1 MGFEMCICA
10 NVIVCVYFQICVCV
24 SVCVCVCVFVHTLRR
39 VRVYVL
45 LYVSVCV
52 CLCVYLC
59 VSMCKR
65 CVCRSPSRFVPPLLL
80 GRNHLG
86 VPSGAIIA
94 PGRASG
100 ALRRRGPFC
109 PAAPPRHSDA
119 PPPEKRSHSA
129 PGPTT
134 DRAITKTQLAPIL
147 AESGGGGDGVVDQS
161 RARSGRMRSNGV
173 GGAQVGGDRR
183 RGAGTHQA
191 AMDGERAPV
200 VPGHLCHGG
209 FD

>member
-1 MGFEMCICA
+1 MSRD
-10 NVIVCVYFQICVCV
+10 IVGSGCHSLAGSPV
-24 SVCVCVCVFVHTLRR
+24 SAISSRGTG
-39 VRVYVL
+39 L
-45 LYVSVCV
+45 LEAQRGA
-52 CLCVYLC
+52 
-59 VSMCKR
+59 KGQTEEK
-65 CVCRSPSRFVPPLLL
+65 SPGILVPLHRDSGCQEARGDLIIAPS

-100 ALRRRGPFC
+100 ALRRRGPFS
-109 PAAPPRHSDA
+109 PAAPPCHSDA

-200 VPGHLCHGG
+200 VPGHLCHGT